1 MSMGLEFRVEGFSN
15 EFRVES
21 LGKGMF
27 REFRLGGWLGVW
39 VGRMC

>member
-27 REFRLGGWLGVW
+27 REFRLGGWLRIKAE
-39 VGRMC
+39 RMG